1 MEDGGWALTY
11 LFFFT
16 GFAHFEMLP

>member
-16 GFAHFEMLP
+16 VFAHFEMLP